1 MLLNLLLI
9 ACTSSPGDKSNES
22 ELTCDTAVVGDT
34 GVQVGLID
42 PSCRC
47 EEPTLAIGTG
57 MESYVPVAEGAD
69 VQMVHGPQ
77 GGWHVLSAV
86 QITHTRNVV
95 EMQARVY
102 DVETGAAVT
111 GDLVYRVQLVD
122 DGGCVGSF
130 PNMYLYLDVT
140 ALVDGE
146 RDTPPELLSCRQVR
160 ITVCASDTGGRELCE
175 EKQVRVLPDPADIES
190 GLAQACD

>member
-9 ACTSSPGDKSNES
+9 ACHSSPSDKPDES
-22 ELTCDTAVVGDT
+22 VLACDTATVGDT
-34 GVQVGLID
+34 GVQVGIID
-42 PSCRC
+42 PICRC
-47 EEPTLAIGTG
+47 EAPTLAIGTG
-57 MESYVPVAEGAD
+57 MESYEPVEEGAD

-86 QITHTRNVV
+86 QITNTRNVV
-95 EMQARVY
+95 EMVARVY
-102 DVETGAAVT
+102 DVETETPVT
-111 GDLVYRVQLVD
+111 SELVYRVQLVN

-130 PNMYLYLDVT
+130 PNMYLYLDVS

-160 ITVCASDTGGRELCE
+160 VSVCASDTGGRALCE
-175 EKQVRVLPDPADIES
+175 EKVVRVLPDPADIES
-190 GLAQACD
+190 GLAQSCE